1 MQLVVEQLQL
11 AVVELE
17 LVGIVDTPNGDCCLD
32 GNLGTRYI
40 HPDLRQDLK
49 DYIESKINWI
59 TVIP

>member
-1 MQLVVEQLQL
+1 MQLVVEELQL
-11 AVVELE
+11 VVVELE

-40 HPDLRQDLK
+40 HPDSRQDLNN
-49 DYIESKINWI
+49 YIESKINWI